1 LYVVSY
7 NQEPFI
13 IRHNSSRP
21 LDTEGD
27 VPSLSIKG
35 EAFINKI
42 QLIFLY
48 LLFQHGIRAEIFKVI
63 KVISFSWSNHAD
75 IHCSHL

>member
-7 NQEPFI
+7 NQEAFI
-13 IRHNSSRP
+13 ETHNSSRP
-21 LDTEGD
+21 LDTEGC
-27 VPSLSIKG
+27 VPSLSIKA

-42 QLIFLY
+42 QFIFLY
-48 LLFQHGIRAEIFKVI
+48 LLFQHGVRAERFKVI

-75 IHCSHL
+75 IHFSHL